1 MNDIKEESS
10 SSENESNKKST
21 STPSDVGQAT
31 HLNPYLQS
39 GNPLQSKAILDK
51 EKQKR
56 KLSQQVSL
64 ETKTLNQLE
73 LPKKDNEASRR

>member
-39 GNPLQSKAILDK
+39 GNPVQSKAILDK
-51 EKQKR
+51 EK
-56 KLSQQVSL
+56 
-64 ETKTLNQLE
+64 
-73 LPKKDNEASRR
+73 